1 MMTNKQTL
9 IIGSR
14 ASELAVAQSDLAAA
28 YLKRTHPQIDVRIE
42 TMTTTGDKI
51 LNRRL
56 DEIGG
61 KGLFVKEL
69 DQALRDGRTDLSV
82 HSLKDMPMEVPDDLP
97 LIGVSAREDPRDVL
111 VLPLG
116 EADPSK
122 PVGTSSRRRILQLR
136 KLFPDARFESV
147 RGNLRTR
154 LRKLDEGQYSAL
166 ILAAAGLKR
175 LGLEERISRYFT
187 VEEIIPSAGQ
197 GILALQGR
205 AGMDYTALDGFLDE
219 KAGFE
224 AAAERAFVR
233 ALGGGCTSPIAAH
246 AVYDN
251 GSLTLWGFFYDDE
264 SDREARQV
272 TSVPV
277 HSQEDAVK
285 AGEALA
291 AGILKILAE

>member
-116 EADPSK
+116 E
-122 PVGTSSRRRILQLR
+122 V
-136 KLFPDARFESV
+136 
-147 RGNLRTR
+147 
-154 LRKLDEGQYSAL
+154 LDL
-166 ILAAAGLKR
+166 LLAWKLKR
-175 LGLEERISRYFT
+175 G
-187 VEEIIPSAGQ
+187 
-197 GILALQGR
+197 
-205 AGMDYTALDGFLDE
+205 
-219 KAGFE
+219 
-224 AAAERAFVR
+224 
-233 ALGGGCTSPIAAH
+233 
-246 AVYDN
+246 
-251 GSLTLWGFFYDDE
+251 
-264 SDREARQV
+264 
-272 TSVPV
+272 
-277 HSQEDAVK
+277 
-285 AGEALA
+285 
-291 AGILKILAE
+291 